1 MARRTLIEMPLRR
14 ATRALL
20 PRRAYDW
27 LWMQRQAVRRLYA
40 YPENADL
47 LHCDYDAYWREKARE
62 RRGELSRWRLR
73 RARIFV
79 SILNPGDRVL
89 DVGAGD
95 GAVLRYLIAERQIVA
110 TGLDIS
116 PEAVAFCREQGLS
129 VVLADI
135 GKPETAIPAG
145 SWEYA
150 LLSEILEHVPNPEQV
165 VHALRGRVTRGLIV
179 SVPNSGYF
187 AHRVRLL
194 LGRFP
199 LQWVVNP
206 GEHLRFWTIPD
217 FEWWA
222 ARLDFT
228 IVARYPYEGVRGLK
242 RWWPR
247 LFAAGIV
254 YVLQDQHT
262 RRPDP

>member
-1 MARRTLIEMPLRR
+1 MPWRR
-14 ATRALL
+14 ASRALL

-27 LWMQRQAVRRLYA
+27 LWTQRQAIRRLYA

-47 LHCDYDAYWREKARE
+47 LHFDYDAYWREKARE

-73 RARIFV
+73 RAQVFA
-79 SILNPGDRVL
+79 SLLGPGDRVL

-95 GAVLRYLIAERQIVA
+95 GAVLRYLIAEKQIVA

-116 PEAVAFCREQGLS
+116 PDAVAFCREQGLP

-135 GKPETAIPAG
+135 GEPENALPEGTWDYAI
-145 SWEYA
+145 
-150 LLSEILEHVPNPEQV
+150 LSEILEHLPNPEQV
-165 VHALRGRVTRGLIV
+165 VDALRGRVLEGLIV
-179 SVPNSGYF
+179 SVPNSGYV
-187 AHRVRLL
+187 AHRVRML

-199 LQWVVNP
+199 LQWVVSP
-206 GEHLRFWTIPD
+206 REHLRFWTIPD

-222 ARLDFT
+222 ARLNFS

-242 RWWPR
+242 RCWPR
-247 LFAAGIV
+247 LFAAGMV
-254 YVLQDQHT
+254 YVLQDRHAG
-262 RRPDP
+262 RPHP